1 MDRALFVEAL
11 RRLDPAK
18 PAGDEEYVARPGW
31 DRFDE
36 ISLLLEAGVRFR
48 MVLHGSVGVGKTT
61 ELQLWARRL
70 VKSGISAV
78 YAPLAVGSR
87 PLVDLVHTAAS
98 GGNQL
103 VLLDG
108 LDLQPDQAEVNF
120 GPGTILVTPS
130 LPALVVAA
138 PHAIGRWAPDR
149 RDPKLQL
156 VQLLPFPVV
165 ARNGRAEWPAVH
177 ALAELLGRRLGPV
190 PLLERASLLN
200 RVALT
205 SGGVPRDAVRILRG
219 AVLSAAKRRTP
230 VTMGDVTQG
239 ERELRQDFEQS
250 FVLGDAE
257 TLNEVRT
264 RGVFLHPQER
274 LLTMGAVL
282 SYEDADGSYAFP
294 HPVLLRPDLPLWTD
308 AVVAG
313 NTP

>member
-18 PAGDEEYVARPGW
+18 PAGDEEYVVRPGW

-36 ISLLLEAGVRFR
+36 IALLLEAGVRFR

-61 ELQLWARRL
+61 ELQLWARRFAE
-70 VKSGISAV
+70 KGIRVHSISFD
-78 YAPLAVGSR
+78 PREHTLAKLARNAEVRAG
-87 PLVDLVHTAAS
+87 
-98 GGNQL
+98 QL
-103 VLLDG
+103 VLVDG
-108 LDLQPDQAEVNF
+108 LDLQPEQAEANF
-120 GPGTILVTPS
+120 GPGTPIVDPA
-130 LPALVVAA
+130 LPALIAVA

-165 ARNGRAEWPAVH
+165 ARNGRAEWTAVH
-177 ALAELLGRRLGPV
+177 ALAGLLNRRLGSVPV
-190 PLLERASLLN
+190 LERMSLLM
-200 RVALT
+200 RIALM

-219 AVLSAAKRRTP
+219 AVLSAAKRQAH

-250 FVLGDAE
+250 FVSGDAQ

-264 RGVFLHPQER
+264 QGVFLHPQER

-294 HPVLLRPDLPLWTD
+294 HPVLLRPELPLWDD
-308 AVVAG
+308 AVLAG
-313 NTP
+313 NRP